1 MAITGTAISRVP
13 MMAARKGSSPCLI
26 CRSTFSSTTMASS
39 TTRPMASTMASKVIR
54 FMEKPNRSIIITT
67 PIRLSGIVMIGM
79 MTARK
84 EPRNKVI
91 TTSTMAAASS
101 MVLITSWM
109 DSLMAMVESY
119 STLVCMV
126 LGMLLFRLGINS
138 STSWAMLMGL
148 AVGAAL
154 TAMTTA
160 SRPLALAR

>member
-1 MAITGTAISRVP
+1 
-13 MMAARKGSSPCLI
+13 
-26 CRSTFSSTTMASS
+26 MASS
-39 TTRPMASTMASKVIR
+39 TTRPMASTMASSVIR
-54 FMEKPNRSIIITT
+54 LMEKPNMSIIITT
-67 PIRLSGIVMIGM
+67 PMRLSGIVMMGM

-84 EPRNKVI
+84 EPRNRVI

-101 MVLITSWM
+101 MVLMTSWM

-119 STLVCMV
+119 RMLTCMV
-126 LGMLLFRLGINS
+126 LGMLLFRLGSSS

-154 TAMTTA
+154 MAKTTA